1 MQFDYAKKRKH
12 TIGKLVVMSLAIALP
27 IIAYFI
33 LGFIYDA
40 FDGNDPLDLEILR
53 IIVLVASEAVIATK
67 IVFYARVIASEDFAT
82 NYFIKKN
89 DERNVYI
96 KQRTTTFTMKFLLY
110 VLALGM
116 IIAGFFSKMLF
127 YALGSVVAVMTLTYF
142 FTYIYFNKKY

>member
-12 TIGKLVVMSLAIALP
+12 TIGKLVVMSLAIVLP
-27 IIAYFI
+27 IIAYFV

-53 IIVLVASEAVIATK
+53 ILVLVVFELVIAAK
-67 IVFYARVIASEDFAT
+67 IYLYVRIITSEDFAT

-96 KQRTTTFTMKFLLY
+96 Y
-110 VLALGM
+110 C
-116 IIAGFFSKMLF
+116 
-127 YALGSVVAVMTLTYF
+127 
-142 FTYIYFNKKY
+142 

>member
-12 TIGKLVVMSLAIALP
+12 TIGKLVVMSLAIVLP
-27 IIAYFI
+27 IIAYFV
-33 LGFIYDA
+33 LGYIYKSVGGD
-40 FDGNDPLDLEILR
+40 DPLDLEILR
-53 IIVLVASEAVIATK
+53 VLVLVACELVIAAK
-67 IVFYARVIASEDFAT
+67 IFFYVRIIASEDYAT

-110 VLALGM
+110 VTALEM
-116 IIAGFFSKMLF
+116 IIAGFFSKLLF
-127 YALGSVVAVMTLTYF
+127 YSLGSVIIVMGLTYF

>member
-12 TIGKLVVMSLAIALP
+12 TIGKLVVMSLAIVLP
-27 IIAYFI
+27 IIAYFV

-53 IIVLVASEAVIATK
+53 ILVLVVFELVIAAK
-67 IVFYARVIASEDFAT
+67 IYLYVRIITSEDFAT

-96 KQRTTTFTMKFLLY
+96 KQRATAFTMKFLLY

-116 IIAGFFSKMLF
+116 VIAGFFSQLLF
-127 YALGSVVAVMTLTYF
+127 YTLGSLAIVMILTNFIAYV
-142 FTYIYFNKKY
+142 YFNKKY